1 MAHER
6 FRATGE
12 GSFFGALV
20 YERAVPADHFL
31 RRLRELVDWEE
42 LTQEW
47 VALYAGG
54 AEYGPPPYHPGL
66 VLKML
71 FLTYLYNLSERQVEL
86 FVNDSLSAKYFLGM
100 AADEPAPDSTT
111 LSVFKKRLLTGP
123 GTEVFEGL
131 LQKILRMARQQ
142 GIVFGRIQVVDSV
155 HTVADVNIEKQD
167 RRQDRGDGATP
178 RDPDARWGAKGKR
191 VVRRP
196 DGQRER
202 RPEYFFGYKAHV
214 SLNAASGLITSL
226 TVTSGEAY
234 DGHHLPALV
243 QKDVAQGLPVEV
255 YAGDRGYDDG
265 ENHAL
270 LAEMGLKSALRLNA
284 YRTQKKNGNKAPW
297 LRLQQDPD
305 YQRGL
310 RERYKVEQKFGE
322 AKRGHGFRRC
332 RYVGLVRYAVQAYL
346 TAITLNCKRLV
357 KLLTGVGPWTA
368 PRRAPLAA

>member
-1 MAHER
+1 M
-6 FRATGE
+6 GG

-20 YERAVPADHFL
+20 YDRAVPPDHFL
-31 RRLRELVDWEE
+31 RRLRELVDWEG
-42 LTQEW
+42 LPQEW
-47 VALYAGG
+47 VALYEGG
-54 AEYGPPPYHPGL
+54 VEYGPPPYHPGL

-111 LSVFKKRLLTGP
+111 LSVFKKRLLAGLGTGA
-123 GTEVFEGL
+123 FEGL
-131 LQKILRMARQQ
+131 LEKVVRIARQR

-155 HTVADVNIEKQD
+155 HTVADVDIEKED
-167 RRQDRGDGATP
+167 RRQNRGDGAAAP
-178 RDPDARWGAKGKR
+178 RDPDARWGTKGKR
-191 VVRRP
+191 VVRRA

-202 RPEYFFGYKAHV
+202 RAEHFFGYKAHV
-214 SLNAASGLITSL
+214 SLNAATGFITSL

-243 QKDVAQGLPVEV
+243 QKDRAQRLPVAV

-284 YRTQKKNGNKAPW
+284 YRTEKKNGNKAPW

-305 YQRGL
+305 YQAGL

-322 AKRGHGFRRC
+322 AKRGHGLRRC

-357 KLLTGVGPWTA
+357 KLLTGIGPRTA
-368 PRRAPLAA
+368 PRRVPLAA